1 MKRYVPIIIGVV
13 ALCAVLYVGTSMR
26 GDKDVTADET
36 NTETLS
42 SSTNEF
48 TGQVVR
54 VFEGE
59 NVLNYSMGL
68 PEGAT
73 TTIGMDGALVNVI
86 GQEGSPLLEMYM
98 SYEGARGYSA
108 DDYITNKI
116 AATVPDLTH
125 VGTSTIG
132 LYEWTVVESERSV
145 WHVAKAG
152 NGNWLLVVENLKA
165 DADKADAIIE
175 SISTK

>member
-26 GDKDVTADET
+26 GGQDVTADEE
-36 NTETLS
+36 NTEISS

-54 VFEGE
+54 MFEGE
-59 NVLNYSMGL
+59 NVLNYSMSP

-73 TTIGMDGALVNVI
+73 TTIGMDGALVNVVDQ
-86 GQEGSPLLEMYM
+86 GGVPLLEMYM

-108 DDYITNKI
+108 EDYITNKI
-116 AATVPDLTH
+116 ASTVPAITN
-125 VGTSTIG
+125 VGKSTIG

-152 NGNWLLVVENLKA
+152 NGNWLLVVENLKT
-165 DADKADAIIE
+165 DADKADAIIQ